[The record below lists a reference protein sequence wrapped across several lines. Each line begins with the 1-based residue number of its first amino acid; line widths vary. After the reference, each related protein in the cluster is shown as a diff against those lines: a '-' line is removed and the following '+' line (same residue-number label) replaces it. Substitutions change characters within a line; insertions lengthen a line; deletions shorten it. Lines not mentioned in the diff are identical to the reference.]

1 MRKFKWIACMTM
13 LMAVSFSTFAHAA
26 EEVNGDLSLEEGAQV
41 YVESAED
48 RMLRERKEAELN
60 DEYGISM
67 AAASYTKLN
76 VPVFVQSEDWY
87 CGPATVKQVVH
98 YIKGS
103 SQSQA
108 YYAHKDRLNT
118 TENGTD
124 MTKIP
129 GVVNAAI
136 GEKYYVYDE
145 IASRAEWDKELPQSL
160 VKRRPAIL
168 DINTMNVPAFP
179 YRTKGHFVCLS
190 GEDAITSD
198 GDGYFFQ
205 IADPINK
212 SGGGLQWYL
221 KDDLYKA
228 NVNHFRA
235 AYIW

>member
-67 AAASYTKLN
+67 AASSYTKLN
-76 VPVFVQSEDWY
+76 VPVFMQSEDWY

-103 SQSQA
+103 SLTQGQ
-108 YYAHKDRLNT
+108 YADKLGT
-118 TENGTD
+118 TKKGTD
-124 MTKIP
+124 MEKIP
-129 GVVNAAI
+129 DVVNAAI

-179 YRTKGHFVCLS
+179 YHTEGHFVCLS

-212 SGGGLQWYL
+212 TGGGHKWYS